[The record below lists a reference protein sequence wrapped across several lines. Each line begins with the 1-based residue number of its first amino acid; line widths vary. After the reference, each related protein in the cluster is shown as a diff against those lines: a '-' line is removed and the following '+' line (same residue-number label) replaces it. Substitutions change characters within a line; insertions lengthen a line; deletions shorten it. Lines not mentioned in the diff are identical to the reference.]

1 MSEQN
6 GQPKE
11 PEIEEGE
18 NAFRRFEELAKR
30 LVTVPKSEIDKA
42 RKREKTAKRSALRSI
57 TWLRL

>member
-11 PEIEEGE
+11 PELEEGE

-30 LVTVPKSEIDKA
+30 LVRVPKDEIAKA
-42 RKREKTAKRSALRSI
+42 RKAEETRRRRSKPRA
-57 TWLRL
+57 